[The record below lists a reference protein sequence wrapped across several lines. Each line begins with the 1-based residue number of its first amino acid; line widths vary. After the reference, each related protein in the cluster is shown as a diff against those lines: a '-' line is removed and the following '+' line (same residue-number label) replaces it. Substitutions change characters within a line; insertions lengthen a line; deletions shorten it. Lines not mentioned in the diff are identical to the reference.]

1 MEKKENKMGVMPI
14 SKLLVN
20 MSWPIMLSMLVQ
32 AMYNIVDSIYVSRL
46 GENGLAALSL
56 AFPIQNLIIAVGV
69 GTAIGVNSLL
79 ARKLGERR
87 FDDANAAAENGLF
100 LSLLSWLVF
109 LIFGLFFCRPF
120 FASFTANE
128 EIINMGVDYLSI
140 CTILSVGIFISIT
153 TERIMQATGKTIYTM
168 FTQGSGAII
177 NILLDPVLIFGWFG
191 LPAMGITGAAV
202 ATVLGQLFGMALSL
216 YLNARFNREI
226 RIRIRGY
233 RPNWRII
240 KEIYVVGLPSIVM
253 QSISSV
259 MTVGIN
265 KILIVFSE
273 TAVAVFGVYFKLQSF
288 IFMPVFGL
296 NNAMVPIVGYNFGAR
311 NRDRIVRTIELTAC
325 YAMGIMALGALIF
338 FFFPDKLLTLF
349 DASPDMLRIGVP
361 ALRIICISFFGAS
374 IGITFSSAFQA
385 IGKGVYSLLMS
396 VCRQLLVILPV
407 AWVLGNLWG
416 LNAVWFSFL
425 IAEVVSLILAIFMY
439 RRVYRME
446 IRDLKPM
453 QDQ

>member
-1 MEKKENKMGVMPI
+1 MGVMPI

-120 FASFTANE
+120 FASFTDNE

-226 RIRIRGY
+226 RIRIRGF

>member
-120 FASFTANE
+120 FASFTDNE

-226 RIRIRGY
+226 RIRIRGF

-425 IAEVVSLILAIFMY
+425 IAEIVSLILAIFMY